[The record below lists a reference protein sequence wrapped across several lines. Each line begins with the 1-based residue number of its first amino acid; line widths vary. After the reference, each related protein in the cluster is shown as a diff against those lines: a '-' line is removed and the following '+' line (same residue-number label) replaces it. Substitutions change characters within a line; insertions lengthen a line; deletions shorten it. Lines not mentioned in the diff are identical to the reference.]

1 MKSIVTSTKEYVIYT
16 HTNTWYFKYERIAD
30 EIKFLCFTIKIYD
43 LTELEPLFEKVRRIE
58 LNKSKYKLQ
67 Y

>member
-1 MKSIVTSTKEYVIYT
+1 MRIVTSKNEYVVYL
-16 HTNTWYFKYERIAD
+16 HKDTWYFKYERIAD

-43 LTELEPLFEKVRRIE
+43 LSELESLFEKVRRIE
-58 LNKSKYKLQ
+58 LNKSKYNLQ